1 MLSAV
6 ALYDVSIFALL
17 FWTASGWML
26 SDKGVREMLFGDI
39 EFSVFVF
46 KFVCVVGGS
55 VGLFAYT
62 CWKLCRHEGHGIPVR
77 EKEKWEIAFE
87 NWLRE
92 RGGSGY
98 DRL

>member
-1 MLSAV
+1 
-6 ALYDVSIFALL
+6 
-17 FWTASGWML
+17 
-26 SDKGVREMLFGDI
+26 MLFGEI

-55 VGLFAYT
+55 VGLFAYI
-62 CWKLCRHEGHGIPVR
+62 CWKLCRHEGYGIPVR

-92 RGGSGY
+92 HGNHE
-98 DRL
+98 LNQL